1 MLALGLIATSI
12 SFFFTVFYIL
22 GGLPLHLRLKYDV
35 PNDSRFVRGFF
46 NVHSLGLALAAAAAA
61 GFYASAGQQ
70 GVAIVMGAIALA
82 IFVLRQV
89 VIVRMD
95 RLRPIVV
102 EGDPAAIVSFRKLHV
117 GGMLVYTVALC
128 GLVWSTTQISM

>member
-46 NVHSLGLALAAAAAA
+46 NVHSLGLGLAAAAAA
-61 GFYASAGQQ
+61 AFYASAGQQ
-70 GVAIVMGAIALA
+70 AVAVVMGSIAVTM
-82 IFVLRQV
+82 FVLRLL
-89 VIVRMD
+89 VIRRMD
-95 RLRPIVV
+95 RLRPVVV
-102 EGDPAAIVSFRKLHV
+102 ERDPAAIVSFRKLHV
-117 GGMLVYTVALC
+117 SGMLVYTVALC
-128 GLVWSTTQISM
+128 GLVWSTTQISL